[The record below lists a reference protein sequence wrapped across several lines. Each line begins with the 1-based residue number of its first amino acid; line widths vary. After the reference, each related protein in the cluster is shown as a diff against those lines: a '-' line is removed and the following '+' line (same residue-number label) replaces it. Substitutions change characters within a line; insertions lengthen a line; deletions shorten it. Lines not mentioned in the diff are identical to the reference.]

1 MFRAVSSSATSTL
14 SLASDNKTF
23 LGGNISSSLVSSL
36 VKGDDDGAQPSALF
50 KLARVR
56 TATWA
61 TAGGTFTKG
70 GDFFC
75 LQTLHAGRNMHI
87 RMSGVFRRNFEK
99 EQKI

>member
-1 MFRAVSSSATSTL
+1 MKV
-14 SLASDNKTF
+14 
-23 LGGNISSSLVSSL
+23 
-36 VKGDDDGAQPSALF
+36 DDDGAQPSALF

-70 GDFFC
+70 GNFFY

-87 RMSGVFRRNFEK
+87 RMSGVFWRNFDE
-99 EQKI
+99 EQSIELLEGKLVHGDHEATYLAGRMMK

>member
-1 MFRAVSSSATSTL
+1 M
-14 SLASDNKTF
+14 
-23 LGGNISSSLVSSL
+23 

-75 LQTLHAGRNMHI
+75 LQTLHAGTNMHI
-87 RMSGVFRRNFEK
+87 RMNGVFWRIFDLKNRV
-99 EQKI
+99 

>member
-1 MFRAVSSSATSTL
+1 MKV
-14 SLASDNKTF
+14 
-23 LGGNISSSLVSSL
+23 
-36 VKGDDDGAQPSALF
+36 DDDGAQPSALF

-75 LQTLHAGRNMHI
+75 LQTLHAGRNMPI
-87 RMSGVFRRNFEK
+87 RMSGVFWDNFEK
-99 EQKI
+99 KI

>member
-1 MFRAVSSSATSTL
+1 MST
-14 SLASDNKTF
+14 
-23 LGGNISSSLVSSL
+23 L
-36 VKGDDDGAQPSALF
+36 VKGGDDGAQPSALF

-70 GDFFC
+70 GDFFS

-87 RMSGVFRRNFEK
+87 RMSGVFWRNFDE
-99 EQKI
+99 EQSIELLEGKLVHGDHEATSRIWQVE